1 MKENANENFC
11 QSSMLRYYLHN
22 YSYRHDYALKCVLG
36 VCVCALMALLLLT
49 AACCP
54 ARFINLAT

>member
-22 YSYRHDYALKCVLG
+22 YSYRNDYALKCVLG
-36 VCVCALMALLLLT
+36 MCVCALMALLLL
-49 AACCP
+49 
-54 ARFINLAT
+54 LQLVVLLGS